1 MYKLLNNYMRKINPV
16 TVASGFDNPLPSTS
30 EATSDT
36 DLFDI
41 IILNL
46 FKNFNCLIF
55 KFYNNFIVTIDIFII
70 LLYIFI
76 RKRYFLGIGPSCE
89 YLF

>member
-1 MYKLLNNYMRKINPV
+1 MISKYKCKINPV
-16 TVASGFDNPLPSTS
+16 TAANEFNNSLVRTPETS
-30 EATSDT
+30 SDT

-41 IILNL
+41 IVLDL
-46 FKNFNCLIF
+46 FKNVKCLVF
-55 KFYNNFIVTIDIFII
+55 KFHHNLIVSINIFII
-70 LLYIFI
+70 LLYILI